1 MILTLSFSMSTL
13 SRLLAADGLATVK
26 TSTLIT
32 WVTVLAFVDVVVKTS
47 DGDTLGR
54 PTIDALRAAADREID
69 LRIPERT

>member
-54 PTIDALRAAADREID
+54 PTIDALRVAADREID